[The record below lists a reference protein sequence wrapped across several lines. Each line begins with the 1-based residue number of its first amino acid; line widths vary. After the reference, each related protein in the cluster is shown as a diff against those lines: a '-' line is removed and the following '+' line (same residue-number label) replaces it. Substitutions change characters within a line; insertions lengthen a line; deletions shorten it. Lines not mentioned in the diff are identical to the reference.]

1 MGPRILDIR
10 SVDSQVVSVLLDT
23 SILIYY
29 LEGVEPYYPLTEEI
43 FNDIADEN
51 IRGSLSAIS
60 ITEFVTKPL
69 ADGKVIVV
77 EYFKQFLSALSIQ
90 VLAVTYAGAFS
101 FKQILGLSK
110 FLDPLFQVRRGSKP
124 RLPGLGGPKSG

>member
-43 FNDIADEN
+43 FNDIADEF
-51 IRGSLSAIS
+51 RQQCCWTL
-60 ITEFVTKPL
+60 P
-69 ADGKVIVV
+69 
-77 EYFKQFLSALSIQ
+77 FLYI
-90 VLAVTYAGAFS
+90 
-101 FKQILGLSK
+101 ILKELNHII
-110 FLDPLFQVRRGSKP
+110 P
-124 RLPGLGGPKSG
+124 